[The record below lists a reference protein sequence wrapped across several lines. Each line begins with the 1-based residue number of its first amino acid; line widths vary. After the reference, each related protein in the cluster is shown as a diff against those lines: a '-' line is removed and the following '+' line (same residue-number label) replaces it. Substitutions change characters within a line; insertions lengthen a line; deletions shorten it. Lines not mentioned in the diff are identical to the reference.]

1 MSKKK
6 LWGGRFS
13 KGTNQLVE
21 KFSNS
26 IALDQELALYD
37 CAGSLYHIDVL
48 KKAKLLTVAEHKKLK
63 SGLNALTKDI
73 QAGKLRVDAKCEDIH
88 TFVQEAMEKKVGK
101 TALKLHTCRSR
112 NDQVVLDV
120 KLYCLKNIQTLIKK
134 LLHLNNAFTNLAMQ
148 NKNLVIP
155 GYTHLQHAIPVALKD
170 YLCAI
175 CQMLSRD
182 GERLAN
188 AYDNIDLTF
197 GSGALAGTMI
207 PASCYRAPAPLHVN
221 KAIEPTTAPI
231 DSVGD
236 RDFII
241 EILSALAI
249 MGMHLSRLSE
259 DLILWASNE
268 FGFIDIDD
276 GFCTGSSLMP
286 QKKNPDVL
294 ELVRGMTGPLYG
306 NLMNVLVMMKGLP
319 LAYNRDM
326 QWDKEPL
333 FDSVQKT
340 GEALDV
346 MTQLLLNT
354 SFNED
359 KINIQL
365 QDECLYATD
374 IADHLVSNKVAFKE
388 AHAIVGRLISTK
400 LKKGISLLDMNDK
413 ALKTF
418 HPSLTKAS
426 LRKILSPSASVK
438 AKRSI
443 KR

>member
-13 KGTNQLVE
+13 KATNRLVE
-21 KFSNS
+21 QFSNS
-26 IALDQELALYD
+26 IQLDKKLALYD
-37 CAGSLYHIDVL
+37 CAGSLYHIGVL
-48 KKAKLLTVAEHKKLK
+48 KKAKLLTASEHTKLK
-63 SGLNALTKDI
+63 SALSGLIKDI
-73 QAGKLRVDAKCEDIH
+73 EKGKLRIDPKCEDIH
-88 TFVQEAMEKKVGK
+88 TFVQEAVEKKAGK

-120 KLYCLKNIQTLIKK
+120 KLYCLKNIQGLIKK
-134 LLHLNNAFTNLAMQ
+134 LLNLNNALTNLAMQ
-148 NKNLVIP
+148 NKDVILP

-170 YLCAI
+170 YLQAV
-175 CQMLSRD
+175 CQMISRD

-207 PASCYRAPAPLHVN
+207 PSSCYRAAAPLNVN
-221 KAIEPTTAPI
+221 KPIDPTTAPI
-231 DSVGD
+231 DSVSD

-249 MGMHLSRLSE
+249 LGMHLSRLSE
-259 DLILWASNE
+259 DMILWASAE

-276 GFCTGSSLMP
+276 AFCTGSSLMP

-333 FDSVQKT
+333 FDSFDKM
-340 GEALDV
+340 GAALDV

-354 SFNED
+354 SFNTET
-359 KINIQL
+359 IAAQL
-365 QDECLYATD
+365 DDECLYATD
-374 IADHLVSNKVAFKE
+374 IADHLVANKVAFKD
-388 AHAIVGRLISTK
+388 AHAVVGRLISAK
-400 LKKGISLLDMNDK
+400 LKQGVSLLDMPDK
-413 ALKTF
+413 SLQAF
-418 HPSLTKAS
+418 HPSLTKTV
-426 LRKILSPSASVK
+426 LRKILSPAGSVK